1 MHVYSMHIPYYRP
14 KNDYNKDIVYGLLST
29 LRYTY
34 THIFQFSAYT
44 DEIPLPREGYFIAYT
59 LFHWLLQVVTDYSLE
74 LTRYIKEKVSIQTDL
89 H

>member
-1 MHVYSMHIPYYRP
+1 MVET
-14 KNDYNKDIVYGLLST
+14 KNARSSNSHTELELT
-29 LRYTY
+29 
-34 THIFQFSAYT
+34 
-44 DEIPLPREGYFIAYT
+44 PMGYFIAYT